1 MTPLFTF
8 SGFIKARERTTPG
21 GGERRS
27 RQKKQTQNRGFLEI
41 KQEHKGETHRR
52 NRGKAPGTEENRD
65 NRRKKTE
72 TKNQRR
78 GEKNENTGR
87 KPRDNEQN

>member
-1 MTPLFTF
+1 MT
-8 SGFIKARERTTPG
+8 SHREGENEGADKNNRRRTG
-21 GGERRS
+21 GLLG
-27 RQKKQTQNRGFLEI
+27 I

-52 NRGKAPGTEENRD
+52 NRGKAPGTDETRD

-87 KPRDNEQN
+87 KPIENEQN